1 MASAQHHGT
10 ARIGEGVRSDP
21 ARGEGD
27 RLPST
32 FLAPVTFT
40 LSAAPHWPAPATG
53 SATPAPADT
62 ASAPDLYWQGQVDRQ
77 REPMALVDATGRI
90 IRTTPAFVEALAQRE
105 GAGAA
110 LLLAPGPATG
120 GAARG
125 GLAINRAPVD
135 ETADGNAQ
143 RLRAA
148 LATDQPA
155 LDAAIARAVR
165 AVAPVPAA
173 VRCARRDGGAAVVV
187 MVQPIPRVP
196 FVPGRRAGAG
206 AATLTLIDPL
216 ARPPAAT
223 TLWCEA
229 FDLTPSEAA
238 VAALLVAGHSL
249 ESAAASRGSRATT
262 LRVHLRHLFAKTGTA
277 RQSDL
282 VALLLR
288 MG

>member
-1 MASAQHHGT
+1 MAQQHGT
-10 ARIGEGVRSDP
+10 ARVSDVDWSAGWGEP
-21 ARGEGD
+21 D
-27 RLPST
+27 RLPSAA
-32 FLAPVTFT
+32 FAPP
-40 LSAAPHWPAPATG
+40 AAPSFSPDAGALHDPHLPDYWP
-53 SATPAPADT
+53 D
-62 ASAPDLYWQGQVDRQ
+62 YWQGRADGQ
-77 REPMALVDATGRI
+77 REPMALVDTAGRVV
-90 IRTTPAFVEALAQRE
+90 RTTSAFDAALRNRE

-110 LLLAPGPATG
+110 LTL
-120 GAARG
+120 RG
-125 GLAINRAPVD
+125 VQGDAIGR
-135 ETADGNAQ
+135 

-148 LATDQPA
+148 ISIDQPA

-165 AVAPVPAA
+165 AVAPVATA
-173 VRCARRDGGAAVVV
+173 TRCPRRDGGAPLIVTL
-187 MVQPIPRVP
+187 QPLSRSVAA
-196 FVPGRRAGAG
+196 PGRPPRRDAPGPIAVP

-223 TLWCEA
+223 RLWCEA

-249 ESAAASRGSRATT
+249 ESAAATRGSRATT